1 MIRFFEGSG
10 SSEIELLDSA
20 FSKSEWSK
28 LHAVAVS
35 LLERRG
41 HFPASEFLSQHAF
54 ELYRGT
60 NGFGDDFCVLYMQ
73 AEMDKYV
80 ELAELADDMQMRHN
94 AKRAAE
100 AVGEVT
106 GQHVRFV
113 AMDLLQASGPG
124 PVASPML
131 EITSDTV
138 DRALRDAERL
148 LATEGATSGVDRV
161 HTAFHGYLR
170 ALASRAALG
179 QSETAGVTELFRLIR
194 SRHPSFVGNASAHQ
208 AEIDKILR
216 SLANVVDTLNPLR
229 NQGSVAHPNVDLLA
243 EAEAMLF
250 INSVRCL
257 LHYLNA
263 KTKG

>member
-10 SSEIELLDSA
+10 SNEIELLGAA
-20 FSKSEWSK
+20 FSSAEWSK
-28 LHAVAVS
+28 LRAVAVS
-35 LLERRG
+35 LLDRRG
-41 HFPASEFLSQHAF
+41 HFPAREFLSQHAF
-54 ELYRGT
+54 ELHRGT
-60 NGFGDDFCVLYMQ
+60 NGFGDEFCVLYMQ

-80 ELAELADDMQMRHN
+80 ELAELADDLQMRHD

-100 AVGEVT
+100 AVSEVSS
-106 GQHVRFV
+106 QHVRFV
-113 AMDLLQASGPG
+113 AMDLLQTNGPD
-124 PVASPML
+124 PVASPVL

-138 DRALRDAERL
+138 ERALRDAERL

-170 ALASRAALG
+170 ALASRAGLN
-179 QSETAGVTELFRLIR
+179 QSDTAGVTELFRLIR
-194 SRHPSFVGNASAHQ
+194 FQHPSFTGIAAHQ

-216 SLANVVDTLNPLR
+216 ALANVVDTLNPLR
-229 NQGSVAHPNVDLLA
+229 NQASVAHPNVDLLA
-243 EAEAMLF
+243 EPEAMLF

-263 KTKG
+263 KVRT